1 MSFHE
6 EILSNKRKT
15 YFLLFLFSAIVVG
28 MGYVFGL
35 YFIGNPYIGMI
46 FAFVIGVIY
55 SLIVFN
61 RGDSIILASSHAKPV
76 TRESDPQLINIVEG
90 LAIAAQI
97 PMPKVYTI
105 QEESMN
111 SFATG
116 KDPEHSYIVVTSG
129 LRKRMN
135 KLELEGVIAHEIS
148 HIKNYDIR
156 VMMLVTVLLGII
168 VLLSDI
174 IFRSFI
180 WAPRAGR
187 SERGNSGAI
196 LVVIGILL
204 AILAPI
210 VAQLIH
216 LAVSR
221 KREFL
226 ADATGAKLTRYPE
239 GLANALEKIKNDHD
253 VVVDTANRATAHLYI
268 ENPVRDKKDW
278 LSSLF
283 STHPNINDRIKRLR
297 SM

>member
-1 MSFHE
+1 MASFHD

-28 MGYVFGL
+28 MGYVFGW
-35 YFIGNPYIGMI
+35 YIGSPYLGMI
-46 FAFVIGVIY
+46 IAFVIGVIY

-97 PMPKVYTI
+97 PMPKVYMI
-105 QEESMN
+105 QEEALN
-111 SFATG
+111 AFATG
-116 KDPEHSYIVVTSG
+116 KNPEHSYVVVTSG
-129 LRKRMN
+129 LRKKMS
-135 KLELEGVIAHEIS
+135 KLELEGVIAHELS

-174 IFRSFI
+174 IFRTFI
-180 WAPRAGR
+180 WAPRR
-187 SERGNSGAI
+187 DNRGGGGAI
-196 LVVIGILL
+196 FLVIGILL

-216 LAVSR
+216 LTVSR

-239 GLANALEKIKNDHD
+239 GLASALEKIRDHHD
-253 VVVDTANRATAHLYI
+253 VIVDTANKATAHLYI
-268 ENPVRDKKDW
+268 ENPLKDNKGW

-297 SM
+297 AM

>member
-28 MGYVFGL
+28 LGYVFGMF
-35 YFIGNPYIGMI
+35 FIGNPYIGMI
-46 FAFVIGVIY
+46 LAFIIGIIY

-76 TRESDPQLINIVEG
+76 TRESDLQLINIVEG

-97 PMPKVYTI
+97 PMPKVYMI
-105 QEESMN
+105 QEEALN
-111 SFATG
+111 AFATG

-129 LRKRMN
+129 LRKKMN
-135 KLELEGVIAHEIS
+135 KLELEGVIAHELS

-174 IFRSFI
+174 IFRTFI
-180 WAPRAGR
+180 WAPR
-187 SERGNSGAI
+187 SSRGNRGGGSAVF
-196 LVVIGILL
+196 LVIGILL

-239 GLANALEKIKNDHD
+239 GLANALEKIRDHHD
-253 VVVDTANRATAHLYI
+253 VVVDTANKATAHLYI
-268 ENPVRDKKDW
+268 ENPLKDKKSW
-278 LSSLF
+278 LNNIF
-283 STHPNINDRIKRLR
+283 STHPPINQRIQKLR
-297 SM
+297 AM